1 MEDQL
6 TALKVLDVPAAMLS
20 ATSTKEKV
28 KSIQE
33 VCNYY

>member
-6 TALKVLDVPAAMLS
+6 LALKALEVPAAMLS
-20 ATSTKEKV
+20 ATSTKEEV

-33 VCNYY
+33 VCSYN

>member
-6 TALKVLDVPAAMLS
+6 MALRALDVPAAMLS
-20 ATSTKEKV
+20 ATTTKEEV

-33 VCNYY
+33 VSNSY